1 MSKKQQKVLFR
12 IIFSFVML
20 VAVKLLSL
28 EGGPLSGEKSW
39 IFCVY
44 MVPYLVIGS
53 DVLLA
58 AGRNILHGQV
68 FDEQFLMA
76 IATLGAFGVGDFA
89 EAVAVMLFYQVGEL
103 FQSIAVG
110 KSRRSIAA
118 LMDICPETA
127 VVLRDGKEETVYP
140 QEVHIGETICVRPGE
155 KIPLDGVILDGSTS
169 INAAAL
175 TGESLPQDKQAGDT
189 VISGSVN
196 LNGKI
201 LVRVESKYEDSTV
214 SKILELVE
222 NASSRKAKAENFIT
236 RFARYYTPCV
246 VIGAVLLAVLPPL
259 LFSGS
264 WSEWIH
270 RALVFLVVSCPCA
283 LVVSVPLSFF
293 GGIGGASRK
302 GILIKGA
309 NYLEQ
314 LSKVKTV
321 VFDKTGTLT
330 KGNFTVTAIH
340 PELMSEKE
348 LLGITAAAESYSNH
362 PIAESILL
370 AQRSHTS
377 TRGCSCDMC
386 AGKHAGRILDHR
398 KPIDISIVGEI
409 TEIAGKGIRAV
420 IDGHEIYVGNG
431 LLMEDAGADWHE
443 CNKQGTVI
451 HISEGSDYLGH
462 IIISDEIKADSRQS
476 IIDLKNLGI
485 QKTIMLTGDAKQ
497 VGEAV
502 GRELSIDEIHTELL
516 PADKVELVER
526 EMQKNQTLAFVGD
539 GINDAPVLT
548 RADIGVAMGALGSDA
563 AIEAA
568 DVVLLNDNPSALPK
582 AVRIARKTM
591 RIVKQNIAFALG
603 VKAVVLALGAMG
615 LTGLWAA
622 VFADVGVMVIAII
635 NAMRSMS
642 VK

>member
-28 EGGPLSGEKSW
+28 EGSPLSGEKSW

-420 IDGHEIYVGNG
+420 MDGHEIYVGNG